1 MRHRRTLVAA
11 IGAAAVAVAAC
22 DRGDGPVGPID
33 QLPRPL
39 SAAEAEIVR
48 AGNAFTFALLR
59 ERSREIPG
67 ENVFLSPLS
76 ASMALGMAT
85 NGALGETRDEMVATL
100 GFGVLEMPEV
110 NAAYRDLIALL
121 RGLDSRVE
129 MEIANSV
136 WTHLGYPIEPAFLQT
151 AQTYFDARA
160 EELDFSD
167 PTSVRVI
174 NDWVKQATSGHI
186 TDLLEEGA
194 RDEIAFL
201 VNAIYFKSSWTTQ
214 FDPRRTQDA
223 GFRNQDGS
231 LSTVRMMRADDMP
244 VRFRR
249 GSGYVAGEL
258 PYSRDA
264 YAMTIVIPDEGVDLD
279 DFVATLD
286 VGAWDAI
293 TAGMSEQKLMVNL
306 PRFRLEHEAELNG
319 ALHALGMRRAFV
331 RHQADFTA
339 LSPRALGDELHITEV
354 LQKAIVEVTEEG
366 TVAAA
371 ATSVGIGVES
381 APPSLVVDRPFVF
394 AIRERLSGTI
404 LFIGKVGSLTSF

>member
-1 MRHRRTLVAA
+1 MRHHRTLATA
-11 IGAAAVAVAAC
+11 LGAAAVTLAAC
-22 DRGDGPVGPID
+22 DRGDGPIGPID

-59 ERSREIPG
+59 ERSREVPG

-136 WTHLGYPIEPAFLQT
+136 WTQRGYPIEPAFVQT
-151 AQTYFDARA
+151 AQTYFGARA
-160 EELDFSD
+160 EELDFLNPASMR
-167 PTSVRVI
+167 TI
-174 NDWVKQATSGHI
+174 NDWVKQATGGRI
-186 TDLLEEGA
+186 TDLLEEKP
-194 RDEIAFL
+194 REEVAFL
-201 VNAIYFKSSWTTQ
+201 VNAIYFKASWTTQ
-214 FDPRRTQDA
+214 FDPRRTQAA

-258 PYSRDA
+258 PYSRGA
-264 YAMTIVIPDEGVDLD
+264 YAMTIVVPDEDVDLD

-286 VGAWDAI
+286 VGTWDAI
-293 TAGMSEQKLMVNL
+293 AAGMSEQKLMVHL
-306 PRFRLEHEAELNG
+306 PRFRMEHEAELND
-319 ALHALGMRRAFV
+319 ALQALGMRRAF
-331 RHQADFTA
+331 HYKLADFRA
-339 LSPRALGDELHITEV
+339 LSPRALVDELHITEV

-371 ATSVGIGVES
+371 ATSVAIGPTS
-381 APPSLVVDRPFVF
+381 MPPSLVVDRPFVF
-394 AIRERLSGTI
+394 MIRERVSGTI
-404 LFIGKVGSLTSF
+404 FFIGKVGALTEF